1 MKLWLRQRENG
12 LVLIIKMIIHVKVK
26 PGAKE
31 EIINKIDDNN
41 YEISVREKAEDNKA
55 NVRVINILAKE
66 FRVSYKKISI
76 KNPKSRKKIV
86 EIEVQI

>member
-1 MKLWLRQRENG
+1 
-12 LVLIIKMIIHVKVK
+12 MIIHVKVK

>member
-1 MKLWLRQRENG
+1 
-12 LVLIIKMIIHVKVK
+12 MIIHVKVK

-66 FRVSYKKISI
+66 FKVSYKKI
-76 KNPKSRKKIV
+76 KTSRCLKKISHL
-86 EIEVQI
+86 ECAQEPDA

>member
-1 MKLWLRQRENG
+1 
-12 LVLIIKMIIHVKVK
+12 MIIHVKVK

-41 YEISVREKAEDNKA
+41 YEISVRERAEDNKA